1 MKSYCLIE
9 LHNIPGKS
17 IDNNILNYC
26 LEKLKKEIYDNEIAT
41 TLSKWLNQIKNQK
54 KYIMTWKLHYDLDE
68 TKYKILEEKLW
79 SKLVIYYNT
88 LNLKYM
94 SIKKIDLNR

>member
-1 MKSYCLIE
+1 MKTYCLID

-26 LEKLKKEIYDNEIAT
+26 LETLKKEIDDNEIVG
-41 TLSKWLNQIKNQK
+41 TLSKWLNLIKNQK
-54 KYIMTWKLHYDLDE
+54 KYIMTWKLPCDLDE

>member
-1 MKSYCLIE
+1 MKTYCLID

-26 LEKLKKEIYDNEIAT
+26 LETLKKEIDDNEIAR
-41 TLSKWLNQIKNQK
+41 TLSNWLNQIKNQK
-54 KYIMTWKLHYDLDE
+54 KYIMTWKLPYDLDE
-68 TKYKILEEKLW
+68 TKYNILVEKLW
-79 SKLVIYYNT
+79 SKFVIYYNT

>member
-26 LEKLKKEIYDNEIAT
+26 LESLKKEIYDNEIAT

-54 KYIMTWKLHYDLDE
+54 KYIMTWKLPYELDE

-94 SIKKIDLNR
+94 SIKKIDLN